1 MTGIETMKTRIKDLL
16 AVLKTAARNW
26 WQKDPFRE
34 SAVIAFYAIFS
45 LPGILVVVITI
56 AGAAFGREEV
66 DNYITEQIAAML
78 GHGTAE
84 QIQDMVVK
92 VGEREGSTLATI
104 VGILT
109 IFIGATGVFAEFQKS
124 LNHIWEVKADPSKS
138 GLWLFI
144 RARLFSF
151 GLIISLA
158 FILMVSLIIS
168 AALSAF
174 GDWLA
179 TNFSHAFHSML
190 QVLNFILSMAIITI
204 LFSLIYKILPDA
216 KVKWRHVWI
225 GAIVTAAL
233 FEVGKF
239 LLGLYFGKADPGS
252 NYGAAGSIILI
263 LLWVSYSS
271 MLVFFGAEFTHAFAK
286 KYSRNIAPNELAVR
300 EVTH

>member
-1 MTGIETMKTRIKDLL
+1 MKTRIKGLL
-16 AVLKTAARNW
+16 QVLKTAAGNW
-26 WQKDPFRE
+26 WRRDPFRE
-34 SAVIAFYAIFS
+34 SAVIAFYAIFA
-45 LPGILVVVITI
+45 LPGILVVVIAI
-56 AGAAFGREEV
+56 AGSVFGRDEV
-66 DNYITEQIAAML
+66 NNYISEQIAAML

-84 QIQDMVVK
+84 QIQNMVVK

-104 VGILT
+104 VGIIT

-158 FILMVSLIIS
+158 FILMVSLIVS

-179 TNFSHAFHSML
+179 ANFSNAFLSML
-190 QVLNFILSMAIITI
+190 QVMNFILSMAIITG
-204 LFSLIYKILPDA
+204 LFALIYKILPDA

-225 GAIVTAAL
+225 GSIVTAAL

-263 LLWVSYSS
+263 LLWTSYSS
-271 MLVFFGAEFTHAFAK
+271 MLVFFGAEFTHAYAK

-300 EVTH
+300 EVAH